1 MKKTNIRVRN
11 KFVIEDEKEYYISSI
26 KENDKWRELKDK
38 DIEKYKEEKITPMLT
53 SLMEKYDIYA
63 AVNFF
68 IEDEKKR
75 IILEKDGGG

>member
-26 KENDKWRELKDK
+26 KENDKWRELKD
-38 DIEKYKEEKITPMLT
+38 IEKYKEEKITQMLT

-63 AVNFF
+63 NVNFF
-68 IEDEKKR
+68 VDDEKKR